1 MSQVSRISLQRSRI
15 LRLEPESV
23 HPSAMSL
30 FPHRSPSKGASCPE
44 SQRAPHLTGSPP
56 HQRQP
61 APFSS
66 SSVRRCFTH
75 RHLHGNPLTLH
86 THTFT
91 PRHKN
96 TCTHTSMHIQRNL
109 PPPHTHTHTLMSHS
123 YTCGSNVH
131 LTQMTHADPPSA
143 CPPLFWSAQD
153 STRPWAAPDR

>member
-56 HQRQP
+56 HQRRP
-61 APFSS
+61 APFPS

-96 TCTHTSMHIQRNL
+96 TCTHTSVHIQRNL
-109 PPPHTHTHTLMSHS
+109 PPPTHTRTHFNVTLLHLWLQCAPNSDDPCRPSLCLPTAVLECPRLHQAV
-123 YTCGSNVH
+123 GS
-131 LTQMTHADPPSA
+131 P
-143 CPPLFWSAQD
+143 
-153 STRPWAAPDR
+153 